1 MCSTLTLTTLPN
13 PVADDGDITV
23 NVTDGTDAISGAT
36 VVLSDSDEL
45 SSSKTTD
52 SDGSVTYSDIDNGTY
67 SVTVS
72 KSGYTTETEIV
83 VVAGEDVEVDIVLT
97 PTRTISFTVQDSE
110 DEPSPIQSA
119 TITIDGDTEHKK
131 TTGSSGGCT
140 ATLADGEHEIVVAAE
155 GYTSKTETITTDST
169 HASFTISLQAASP

>member
-1 MCSTLTLTTLPN
+1 MYHTLLN
-13 PVADDGDITV
+13 PVANDGDITV

-45 SSSKTTD
+45 SSSKTTGD
-52 SDGSVTYSDIDNGTY
+52 DGSVTYSDIDNGTY
-67 SVTVS
+67 TVTVS
-72 KSGYTTETEIV
+72 KSGYTTETETV
-83 VVAGEDVEVDIVLT
+83 VVAGEDVEVDIELT

-140 ATLADGEHEIVVAAE
+140 ATLADGEHTIVVEAT

-169 HASFTISLQAASP
+169 HSSFTISLVASGG